1 MTTPVTDY
9 PFVIKGVYS
18 FTLYPATVVPGD
30 FTNVTIMAIMDY
42 DSALQL
48 ADIPAIHTNVFPY
61 LPSGTPND
69 PSQYDYVKIKLSS
82 GVITVL
88 GMPWINQSTIALV
101 QSLTATVV
109 IEGVSNNDGPR
120 IRDCLVQNGFNNVV
134 ITINGVPVV

>member
-1 MTTPVTDY
+1 MTTPTTDY

-18 FTLYPATVVPGD
+18 FTLYPATVIRGD
-30 FTNVTIMAIMDY
+30 FTDVTIMAIMDY

-48 ADIPAIHTNVFPY
+48 GDIPSIHTNVFPY
-61 LPSGTPND
+61 LPAGTPND

-88 GMPWINQSTIALV
+88 GMPWINQTTITLV
-101 QSLTATVV
+101 QSLTATVI

-120 IRDCLVQNGFNNVV
+120 ILNALVQNGFNNVSV
-134 ITINGVPVV
+134 SINGVAV